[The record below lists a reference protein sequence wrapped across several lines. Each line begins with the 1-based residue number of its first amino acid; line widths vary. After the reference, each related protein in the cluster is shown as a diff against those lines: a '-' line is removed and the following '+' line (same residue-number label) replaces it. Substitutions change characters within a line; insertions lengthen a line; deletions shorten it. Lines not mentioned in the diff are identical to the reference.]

1 MVKKFIYNV
10 VPLTFVQT
18 FHLMPNTETYT
29 QFFNAVKE
37 SIANKTFAKLTLAKT
52 IGQPELQNIYIR
64 TAVEDGVL
72 KLSVTHKIYNEGL
85 QEIEKIVNLDQL
97 ENEAIPYINN
107 PFMSV
112 LLFTTEA
119 DITMKLNKKRVA
131 SITEQPPTFKNAD
144 AVLLE
149 FYNSK

>member
-1 MVKKFIYNV
+1 
-10 VPLTFVQT
+10 
-18 FHLMPNTETYT
+18 MPNTETYI
-29 QFFNAVKE
+29 QFFNTVKE

-64 TAVEDGVL
+64 TAVEDGIL

-85 QEIEKIVNLDQL
+85 QEIEKIVALDQL
-97 ENEAIPYINN
+97 EAEAIPYINN

-144 AVLLE
+144 AVLLG
-149 FYNSK
+149 F